1 MVKKPKAEAAEAA
14 VEAVEEVEKAEPVK
28 EDGFFV
34 YLGPSI
40 RGVIQTA
47 SIYTG
52 TRAEAEQFLAGAIE
66 KFPRIKQLLIS
77 DKTLPEDRA
86 KVKTPGNY
94 LNEVYRKLVADVKKK
109 EG

>member
-40 RGVIQTA
+40 RGIIQTA

>member
-1 MVKKPKAEAAEAA
+1 MVKKPKAEAEEK
-14 VEAVEEVEKAEPVK
+14 VEAIEEVEKAEPVK

-40 RGVIQTA
+40 RGVIQNA
-47 SIYTG
+47 SIYKG
-52 TRAEAEQFLAGAIE
+52 TRAEVEQFLAGAIE
-66 KFPRIKQLLIS
+66 RFPRIKQLLIS

-86 KVKTPGNY
+86 KVKAPGNY
-94 LNEVYRKLVADVKKK
+94 LNEMYRKLVADVKKK